1 MKSFRACALGALL
14 FLTGASPARAQGFI
28 SPFLGFNYGGDV
40 AATWAVLVGGEEG
53 GRNWGVSCGKTSAI
67 LGLEEEFGY
76 SKDFFEKP
84 EGGDNAVLTLMSSL
98 MAVVPAGPIRPY
110 ALFGIGLIRP

>member
-40 AATWAVLVGGEEG
+40 AATCASLLSCEE
-53 GRNWGVSCGKTSAI
+53 RRTNWGVSFGKTSGI
-67 LGLEEEFGY
+67 LGFEEEFGY
-76 SKDFFEKP
+76 SKDFFGKT

-98 MAVVPAGPIRPY
+98 MAVV
-110 ALFGIGLIRP
+110 